1 MGKTEKT
8 SGGAA
13 SAETAPEFALT
24 ADGTFVFGGES
35 LPGESA
41 LAEPGEE
48 ESAQEKAGE
57 SAVAE
62 PGAETPSRSEGKAAS
77 QDAGE
82 GEERSEK
89 DRPYTP
95 EEIRAVGIDKLDPS
109 RLPTELVP
117 FYKSMQAGFTRK
129 MQELADERRILRA
142 AEGEGLSPK
151 ESPGDNPA
159 AGAEASDSPQEGA
172 TGKQDPFTV
181 VFEAAKRRACSDFLG
196 IDVSAFDEYN
206 GKHMAA
212 VNAAMREMEA
222 TARETEERNARVRKQ
237 TSDFAAL
244 CTEFRASEP
253 DFDTIAESYFG
264 RWMENLP
271 YREHAATM
279 RVFQSGSIGEIK
291 AVIERV
297 IGDYR
302 KTTAKADRK
311 TPPPAVESPRAAP
324 LTQPAPVADPTELA
338 SMNSSEQAAWLVNHK
353 FV

>member
-1 MGKTEKT
+1 MEKTEKT

-13 SAETAPEFALT
+13 SDTPEFALT
-24 ADGTFVFGGES
+24 ADGRFVFGEELS
-35 LPGESA
+35 SGESA
-41 LAEPGEE
+41 SAEPGEE

-57 SAVAE
+57 SAAAE
-62 PGAETPSRSEGKAAS
+62 PGAKTPSTVEGEAAS
-77 QDAGE
+77 QAAKE
-82 GEERSEK
+82 GEERSET

-95 EEIRAVGIDKLDPS
+95 EEIRAMGIDKLDPS
-109 RLPTELVP
+109 RLPPELLP

-142 AEGEGLSPK
+142 AEGETVPPK
-151 ESPGDNPA
+151 EPGDNLTA
-159 AGAEASDSPQEGA
+159 AASELSQEGT
-172 TGKQDPFTV
+172 TGKKDPFTV
-181 VFEAAKRRACSDFLG
+181 VFEAAKRRACSDYLG
-196 IDVSAFDEYN
+196 IEPDQFDEYN

-222 TARETEERNARVRKQ
+222 TARENEERNARIRKQ

-253 DFDTIAESYFG
+253 DFDTIAETYFG

-271 YREHAATM
+271 YREHAETM
-279 RVFQSGSIGEIK
+279 RVFKSGSIGEIK

-302 KTTAKADRK
+302 KTTAKTERK
-311 TPPPAVESPRAAP
+311 VPPAVESPRAAP
-324 LTQPAPVADPTELA
+324 LTQPAPVADPTVLA
-338 SMNSSEQAAWLVNHK
+338 SMNSFEQADWLVKNNL
-353 FV
+353 V